1 MQVILHIG
9 AHCTD
14 DNLLIGTLRKNTD
27 MLAERGTAVP
37 APSKYRK
44 LLHEALLAM
53 PQGAPKPGARDMF
66 LEMVLGD
73 QKADRLILSNEN
85 FINFPHRI
93 FDGGSF
99 YRLAA
104 RRLKSM
110 SELMDG
116 DELEIYMAIRNPATF
131 LSAAFSKVEGRSFS
145 EFLDGADPMD
155 LRWSD
160 VIHRIREA
168 VPDIPMTVWCNE
180 DTPLIWTQVVR
191 DIAALEHGSKLKG
204 GYDLLRS
211 IMSPEG
217 MTRFKAYIGQNHPQN
232 EMQLRRVIAA
242 FLDKYALE
250 DAIEEELTAPGLSE
264 QAVIAMTEAYE
275 EDLFEIKRIPGVTFL
290 NP

>member
-14 DNLLIGTLRKNTD
+14 DNLLIGTLRKNTE

-37 APSKYRK
+37 SPSKYRK

-53 PQGAPKPGARDMF
+53 PQGSPKAGARDLF
-66 LEMVLGD
+66 LKMVLGD

-104 RRLKSM
+104 RRLKSI
-110 SELMDG
+110 SDLLAG

-131 LSAAFSKVEGRSFS
+131 LSAAFSKVEGRSFPD
-145 EFLDGADPMD
+145 FLDGVEPMD

-160 VIHRIREA
+160 VIRRIREA
-168 VPDIPMTVWCNE
+168 EPDIPMTVWCNE

-211 IMSPEG
+211 IMTPEG

-242 FLDKYALE
+242 FLDKYAME
-250 DAIEEELTAPGLSE
+250 DAIEEELTAPGLTE
-264 QAVIAMTEAYE
+264 QTLIAMTEAYE
-275 EDLFEIKRIPGVTFL
+275 EDMFEIERIPGVTFL
-290 NP
+290 TP